1 MAMQKMVNTT
11 REVKARRVPTGEA
24 KIIPQGE
31 FVTITQDLGGNYTIT
46 WQGNMLRIDG
56 TDADALGRKPT
67 VLEFT
72 ESAEDSIDEAQVWQA
87 LETVYDPEIPIDLV
101 SLGLIYEVKIDQQ
114 AARVD
119 VVMTLTAPGCGMGP
133 VLVGDV
139 EYRVAMV
146 PKVDSVNV
154 ELVFDPPWSRDM
166 MSEEAQLEAGVFF

>member
-67 VLEFT
+67 VLEFA

-101 SLGLIYEVKIDQQ
+101 SLGLIYDVKVDQQ
-114 AARVD
+114 TARVD

>member
-1 MAMQKMVNTT
+1 MSMQNMVNTT

-67 VLEFT
+67 VLEF
-72 ESAEDSIDEAQVWQA
+72 AEPAGDSIDEAQVWQA

-101 SLGLIYEVKIDQQ
+101 SLGLIYEVTIDQQ

-119 VVMTLTAPGCGMGP
+119 IVMTL
-133 VLVGDV
+133 
-139 EYRVAMV
+139 
-146 PKVDSVNV
+146 
-154 ELVFDPPWSRDM
+154 
-166 MSEEAQLEAGVFF
+166 